1 VSAWKPRVVPPIY
14 FLASILLMIGLHR
27 WLPMGRLIS
36 GPPRLLG
43 AIPLALGLV
52 LNLGGAMRFQ
62 KGGTPLVPG
71 SESNMVH
78 REGLYRYTRNPMYL
92 GFVLELLGVALFLGS
107 LSPLAVPP
115 LFAVL
120 IQTLFVRHEERW
132 MEQQFGE
139 EYLTYK
145 RTTRRWM

>member
-1 VSAWKPRVVPPIY
+1 MTAWKPRVVPPIY
-14 FLASILLMIGLHR
+14 FLASVLLMIGLHR
-27 WLPMGRLIS
+27 RLPMGRVLV

-52 LNLGGAMRFQ
+52 FNLGGARRFQ
-62 KGGTPLVPG
+62 VGGTKLVPG

-78 REGLYRYTRNPMYL
+78 REGPYRYTRNPMYL
-92 GFVLELLGVALFLGS
+92 GFVLELLGVAFLLGS

-120 IQTLFVRHEERW
+120 IQILFVRNEERW

-139 EYLTYK
+139 EYLDYK
-145 RTTRRWM
+145 RTTRRWI